1 MQNYSGFAQLF
12 THCFAFISLEWL
24 NGHTHT
30 NTNTHTHFGQSLI
43 GRFCLHKSTNI
54 FIGLLN
60 AIYLVSFTMFPFFL
74 CILRLIGISAY
85 MSHKFLEVRWHLNY
99 AQLKT
104 KHTKKKNE
112 SVSEKERAREKVEKR
127 AFLNLNP
134 STFGK
139 DAHNF
144 CWNEFVIISRMAG
157 NRIKRF
163 YFERTF

>member
-1 MQNYSGFAQLF
+1 MGM
-12 THCFAFISLEWL
+12 
-24 NGHTHT
+24 HTHT
-30 NTNTHTHFGQSLI
+30 NTRTHFGQSLI

-104 KHTKKKNE
+104 KRRTKAWVRKRGQERKWKREHFKFE
-112 SVSEKERAREKVEKR
+112 SLNFWERRPQLLLKWVCYNQSDGRQPNQKVLLWTY
-127 AFLNLNP
+127 FLNPWYLEYNLGTA
-134 STFGK
+134 S
-139 DAHNF
+139 NLYF
-144 CWNEFVIISRMAG
+144 CNL
-157 NRIKRF
+157 
-163 YFERTF
+163 